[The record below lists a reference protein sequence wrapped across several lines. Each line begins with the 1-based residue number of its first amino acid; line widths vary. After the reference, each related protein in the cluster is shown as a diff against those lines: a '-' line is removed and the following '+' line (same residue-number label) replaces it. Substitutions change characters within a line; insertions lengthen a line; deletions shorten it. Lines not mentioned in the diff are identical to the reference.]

1 VCTFATP
8 GALENTAVD
17 NLRRAKLS
25 RWKEPSIMLLFSK
38 TAWLS
43 VALRRA
49 TAGDNVSPIGVVLD
63 ECGRVFAI
71 K

>member
-8 GALENTAVD
+8 GALEDTAVD

-25 RWKEPSIMLLFSK
+25 RWKEPSITLLFSK
-38 TAWLS
+38 TVWLS

-49 TAGDNVSPIGVVLD
+49 APGDDVSPIGVVLD